1 MIQGLE
7 HLSCE
12 DRLEELGLF
21 SLEKRRLQGDL
32 VAAFQYIKK
41 VYKHD
46 GNRHFTGVDSDRI
59 RGNDFKL
66 KKGRFR
72 LGVKGKFFT
81 ERVVS
86 CWHRLPREAV
96 DALSLEAFKAR
107 LDGAL
112 GSLV

>member
-1 MIQGLE
+1 MF
-7 HLSCE
+7 
-12 DRLEELGLF
+12 R
-21 SLEKRRLQGDL
+21 LEKRRLQGDL

-46 GNRHFTGVDSDRI
+46 GNQHFTGVDSDRI

-81 ERVVS
+81 ERAMRF
-86 CWHRLPREAV
+86 CNRLPLDAV
-96 DALSLEAFKAR
+96 DALYLDVFKAR
-107 LDGAL
+107 LVGEPWAI
-112 GSLV
+112 